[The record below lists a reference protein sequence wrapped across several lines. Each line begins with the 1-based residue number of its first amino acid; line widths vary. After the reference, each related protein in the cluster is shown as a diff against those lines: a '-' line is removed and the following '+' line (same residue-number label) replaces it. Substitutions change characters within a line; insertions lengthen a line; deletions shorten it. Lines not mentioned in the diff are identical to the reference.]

1 MGNPWETHFL
11 DFSNIIWHDNLN
23 ITRYH
28 KHRLP
33 ISLPSNLT
41 PAVSPRIAHNVD
53 IHLGQNSSASR
64 YHNNRCENKH
74 VWMGRYGM
82 VILWGVYF

>member
-11 DFSNIIWHDNLN
+11 DFSNIIWHDNLH

-33 ISLPSNLT
+33 ILPSNLT
-41 PAVSPRIAHNVD
+41 PAVSPPDTITTWISISVRTQVHPGTTITAAKTNMF
-53 IHLGQNSSASR
+53 G
-64 YHNNRCENKH
+64 
-74 VWMGRYGM
+74 WYGM